1 MRQVCV
7 ASPGPSALRPPP
19 SLLQHSGHQD
29 TEDNY
34 TGTDTCGCFIARG
47 EQGATRRSR
56 TRTVTS
62 ARESVTGTERQLRPV
77 RPPFPPSLGRPPAE
91 APGRGAPSGPLP
103 CICSKIQCFLT
114 AVSCKNRREAAEN
127 RDSRTERQPRRAG
140 GAGPPHRAPS
150 VPSGCRGRH
159 GWPILKAVT
168 SMSQRRKGGPAVR
181 LLPGRRGAPARLS
194 LRRFRW
200 TRLLLRPSPC
210 ASCPPPSR
218 TRTRAFDVPLRML

>member
-7 ASPGPSALRPPP
+7 ASPGPGALRPPP

-62 ARESVTGTERQLRPV
+62 AQESVTGTERQLRPV

-103 CICSKIQCFLT
+103 CVCSKTRRFLT

-127 RDSRTERQPRRAG
+127 RDSRTERRPRPAG
-140 GAGPPHRAPS
+140 GGAPS
-150 VPSGCRGRH
+150 PRAFG
-159 GWPILKAVT
+159 P
-168 SMSQRRKGGPAVR
+168 QRLSR
-181 LLPGRRGAPARLS
+181 PARMAD
-194 LRRFRW
+194 FEGCHVHV
-200 TRLLLRPSPC
+200 TAP
-210 ASCPPPSR
+210 
-218 TRTRAFDVPLRML
+218 